1 MCFKV
6 ILLICCFHT
15 AVFRINAKEN
25 RVTNVD
31 IPNVHKPIRGLRRT
45 RMIVRADTGRILQ
58 KDKNVKMKEKKEKNK
73 DNKNDKDNKDNKDK
87 KNAGKF
93 VANLIVKKRN
103 M

>member
-1 MCFKV
+1 
-6 ILLICCFHT
+6 
-15 AVFRINAKEN
+15 
-25 RVTNVD
+25 
-31 IPNVHKPIRGLRRT
+31 
-45 RMIVRADTGRILQ
+45 MIVRADTGRILQ